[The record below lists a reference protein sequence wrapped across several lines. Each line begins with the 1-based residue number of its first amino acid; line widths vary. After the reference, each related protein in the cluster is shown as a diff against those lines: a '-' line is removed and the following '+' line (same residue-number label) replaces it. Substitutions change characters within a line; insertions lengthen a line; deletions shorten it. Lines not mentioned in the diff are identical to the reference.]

1 MGACKWGLG
10 RHRYLFKRHTRLNFE
25 RSWSS
30 NQNKTLTHT
39 TEGQEKYNAK
49 CQGRTTSLQI
59 YILLSNHLQALD
71 HQFLHHYPWPYFKWC
86 QHIKLA
92 TANSSHLAAVPLQF
106 RAGHGPTT
114 MQGET
119 FRKHWD
125 LWRMWPWSMK
135 QRGGE
140 EEGKKQTNTL
150 YSPWALSR
158 QAPQMLNG
166 TEWLSFGC

>member
-1 MGACKWGLG
+1 MTCCGNCP
-10 RHRYLFKRHTRLNFE
+10 TCP
-25 RSWSS
+25 
-30 NQNKTLTHT
+30 LTHT

-59 YILLSNHLQALD
+59 YILLSNHLQTLD

-135 QRGGE
+135 QRGSE